1 MSRPGLPLL
10 LTLLLLSLGRSSP
23 AQTPADLAAALSNGD
38 LQHAVSL
45 ADNILKQHPNDPQIW
60 TLRAVALERL
70 KQPSESLSSFRHAL
84 DVSPNYLPALEGAA
98 QLAYSQHDPS
108 ASKFL
113 HRILANDSK
122 NAVAHAMLGVLAAE
136 SHDCPAALNEFAEAG
151 PFLAAHPDTLV
162 PLGNCQLIENRPAQA
177 VDTFRRIVAAR
188 PNDAS
193 ARYKLALSL
202 RGAGKMSDAITELK
216 TLPPDSKVLDL
227 LADCYVHQQN
237 PDLAMAALR
246 QAIQISP
253 KDEQNY
259 VDLGQLYIERKQP
272 GYALELE
279 NQGLRY
285 LPQSARLYTL
295 RGAAYTW
302 LNESEH
308 AARDFEKAD
317 QLEPEQLY
325 GSVGLSMLLRQ
336 NQNLPQAIEILRAK
350 LAERPSDPTL
360 NYLLADTLVRTGA
373 EPGQPA
379 FREAVSLMEKSVA
392 LDSQFQKAHVSLG
405 KLYLREAQPEQA
417 IEQFQTA
424 LQIDP
429 HDRSALT
436 QLLLLF
442 RRTGKTEQA
451 DAAAHKLKEL
461 VARDQR
467 P

>member
-1 MSRPGLPLL
+1 
-10 LTLLLLSLGRSSP
+10 
-23 AQTPADLAAALSNGD
+23 
-38 LQHAVSL
+38 
-45 ADNILKQHPNDPQIW
+45 
-60 TLRAVALERL
+60 
-70 KQPSESLSSFRHAL
+70 
-84 DVSPNYLPALEGAA
+84 
-98 QLAYSQHDPS
+98 
-108 ASKFL
+108 
-113 HRILANDSK
+113 
-122 NAVAHAMLGVLAAE
+122 MLGVLAAE

-151 PFLAAHPDTLV
+151 PFVSAHPDTLV
-162 PLGNCQLIENRPAQA
+162 PFGNCQLIENRPAQA

-202 RGAGKMSDAITELK
+202 RGAGKVNDAIDELK
-216 TLPPDSKVLDL
+216 TLPPESKVLNL
-227 LADCYVHQQN
+227 LADCYQQQQN
-237 PDLAMAALR
+237 PDLAIPTLQ
-246 QAIQISP
+246 QAIRIAP
-253 KDEQNY
+253 RDEQNY
-259 VDLGQLYIERKQP
+259 VDLGQLYIERKLP
-272 GYALELE
+272 AYALELE
-279 NQGLRY
+279 NQGLHF
-285 LPQSARLYTL
+285 LPESARLYTL
-295 RGAAYTW
+295 RGAAHTW

-350 LAERPSDPTL
+350 LAERPRDPTL

-373 EPGQPA
+373 EPGRPA

-405 KLYLREAQPEQA
+405 KLYLREAQPKQA

-436 QLLLLF
+436 QLVLLF

-451 DAAAHKLKEL
+451 DAAARKLKEL